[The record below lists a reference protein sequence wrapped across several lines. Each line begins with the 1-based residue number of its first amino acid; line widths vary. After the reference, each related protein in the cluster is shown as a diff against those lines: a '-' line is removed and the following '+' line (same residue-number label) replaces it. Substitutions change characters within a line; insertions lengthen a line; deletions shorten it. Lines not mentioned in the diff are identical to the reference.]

1 MDQQL
6 KCAEDEAQQYQSF
19 LQKLDR
25 EEGTEDEAQANI
37 KHLQEQLKKLLAEE
51 DQLKETLNTLDS
63 EKQAAKQEFE
73 GHVKERQSL
82 EKQERKFW
90 KEYSKH
96 KRDLILAEDEFRTMD
111 LQNKYVSDQLE
122 KLRKTNVFNQTFYIA
137 LSPSC
142 QHFATINGFRLGRL
156 PSVP

>member
-37 KHLQEQLKKLLAEE
+37 KQLQEQLKKLLAEE

-63 EKQAAKQEFE
+63 EKQAAKQVR
-73 GHVKERQSL
+73 HV
-82 EKQERKFW
+82 
-90 KEYSKH
+90 
-96 KRDLILAEDEFRTMD
+96 ACFRMI
-111 LQNKYVSDQLE
+111 
-122 KLRKTNVFNQTFYIA
+122 KTNI
-137 LSPSC
+137 SS
-142 QHFATINGFRLGRL
+142 REGRRRIYDQYDE
-156 PSVP
+156 